1 MTKNIIEY
9 NGYFGSVEY
18 SDSDEVFFGKL
29 LFINDVVTFEGESVK
44 ELKQAFHSMVD
55 DYIET
60 CKEIGKIPQKPFKG
74 SFNVRIKPE
83 LHCEASVLA
92 ILEGKKLNSFVEE
105 AIEEK
110 VKKDKITLMS
120 A

>member
-1 MTKNIIEY
+1 MTKNIMEY

-18 SDSDEVFFGKL
+18 SDNDEVFFGKL
-29 LFINDVVTFEGESVK
+29 LFINDVVSFEGESVK
-44 ELKQAFHSMVD
+44 ELKRAFQEMVD

-74 SFNVRIKPE
+74 SFNVRIKPA
-83 LHCEASVLA
+83 LHCEAA
-92 ILEGKKLNSFVEE
+92 ILAVQEGKKLNNFVEE

-110 VKKDKITLMS
+110 VKKDRKTLMI

>member
-9 NGYFGSVEY
+9 KGYYGSVEY
-18 SDSDEVFFGKL
+18 SDNDEVFFGKL
-29 LFINDVVTFEGESVK
+29 LFIDDIVTFEGDSVK
-44 ELKQAFHSMVD
+44 SLKQAFYLMVD

-60 CKEIGKIPQKPFKG
+60 CKEIGKNPQKPFKG

-83 LHCEASVLA
+83 LHCEASILA
-92 ILEGKKLNSFVEE
+92 TLEGKKLNSFVEE

-110 VKKDKITLMS
+110 VKKDKQNLMS